1 MADRAETPRMNVL
14 RRLIAIAYF
23 VEVGLLLLVVPWTGF
38 MQRNYFVEGWPV
50 LRGIV
55 GNGFVKGAISGL
67 GVINLAAGLAE
78 LVDLFIHRRTLA
90 DENRSG
96 E

>member
-1 MADRAETPRMNVL
+1 MNVL

-78 LVDLFIHRRTLA
+78 LVDIFIHRRALA
-90 DENRSG
+90 DEFRSG
-96 E
+96 DEEKLDGG

>member
-1 MADRAETPRMNVL
+1 MNLL

-38 MQRNYFVEGWPV
+38 LQRNYFVEAWPL

-55 GNGFVKGAISGL
+55 GNGWVKGAISGL
-67 GVINLAAGLAE
+67 GVINLAAGLMD
-78 LVDLFIHRRTLA
+78 LVDLFMDRRILA
-90 DENRSG
+90 DDDRNAE
-96 E
+96 

>member
-1 MADRAETPRMNVL
+1 MTVL

-67 GVINLAAGLAE
+67 GIVNLATGLAE
-78 LVDLFIHRRTLA
+78 LVGLFMDRRALA
-90 DENRSG
+90 DKDHSG
-96 E
+96 ELDGG

>member
-1 MADRAETPRMNVL
+1 MNVL

-78 LVDLFIHRRTLA
+78 LVDLFTHRRALA
-90 DENRSG
+90 DENRLG
-96 E
+96 DEEKLGGG

>member
-1 MADRAETPRMNVL
+1 MADRAAAARMSVL

-38 MQRNYFVEGWPV
+38 MQHNYFVEGWPV

-67 GVINLAAGLAE
+67 GVINLAAGLTE
-78 LVDLFIHRRTLA
+78 LVNLFMDRRALA
-90 DENRSG
+90 DEDHSG
-96 E
+96 D

>member
-1 MADRAETPRMNVL
+1 MNVL

-78 LVDLFIHRRTLA
+78 LVDLFIHRRALA

-96 E
+96 DEEKLDGG